1 MRELEARYALPS
13 THLHSALLSEE
24 DRSAWEA
31 GLVTSGGRCRKAR
44 IAPSPAP
51 GMKLVERFL
60 QENRV
65 PSLSSLLLG
74 IGDE

>member
-31 GLVTSGGRCRKAR
+31 GLVTIGGRCRGSRTEGSWAQP
-44 IAPSPAP
+44 ALSPRGP
-51 GMKLVERFL
+51 WWLCSG
-60 QENRV
+60 
-65 PSLSSLLLG
+65 LG
-74 IGDE
+74 EPLGWGWG